1 LIIFTPHDI
10 IQPGGVF
17 MGKRV
22 NFSTKID
29 SDNKDNLI
37 KLSALS
43 RIDQTKL
50 VDEALEDLFKK
61 YKHLLKELEAAS
73 E

>member
-1 LIIFTPHDI
+1 
-10 IQPGGVF
+10 

-22 NFSTKID
+22 SFSTKID
-29 SDNKDNLI
+29 SDNKENLI
-37 KLSALS
+37 KLSVLS

-61 YKHLLKELEAAS
+61 YSNLLKERAAS